1 MITSPLVPST
11 RSVVGLLALLDAPSL
26 FTFLCP
32 FKATNTHSRSA
43 ASTNGKSIIPM
54 MDGGDTYAPRRRLPR
69 DDDDD
74 CCRSFLVASLHLT
87 FLSQASRK
95 TFLGKGA
102 PCTVLSANP
111 APRPLPSAAP
121 MFSSVSPS
129 FLFPPAA
136 AAGSPPLVCF
146 LRLFLPL
153 PLKLSCRP
161 LFSLLSCNSCSLV
174 S

>member
-69 DDDDD
+69 DDD

-111 APRPLPSAAP
+111 TPARRVPFLLQHQCFPRYPLRFSFLRPRPP
-121 MFSSVSPS
+121 
-129 FLFPPAA
+129 
-136 AAGSPPLVCF
+136 G
-146 LRLFLPL
+146 LPL
-153 PLKLSCRP
+153 SSAFFGC
-161 LFSLLSCNSCSLV
+161 FSLSLSS
-174 S
+174 